1 MNLGHLTTF
10 LTVAETGSLT
20 AAAQALFITQPAV
33 SHQIKAL
40 EKDLGVR
47 LFIRQKKGILLT
59 VEGEDLRD
67 ACRNVTRAA
76 DDLSFQVQRINELKR
91 GKVVIST
98 TSSVSG
104 ALVPA
109 VMAFKEKYP
118 LVSVSLIFNNTGQ
131 VLECAKNNTVDMG
144 FASSRDEIHS
154 SLSSCPVHR
163 EQLLLL
169 ARRGHPLCAK
179 ERVRPEDLHDY
190 LFVIREVG
198 TYTRKYTEEWFG
210 SCPIP
215 ENTVETTRAG
225 SVRTLIFAGGVGIV
239 AESSM
244 REEIAEGK
252 VSVLPAENLNS
263 RVDCSVYTSTAR
275 PLSKAARAFLETVCR
290 EKCLSRTED
299 LRAWLNGR
307 P

>member
-47 LFIRQKKGILLT
+47 LFVRQKKGMLLT
-59 VEGEDLRD
+59 VEGEDLRA
-67 ACRNVTRAA
+67 ACRNVMRAA
-76 DDLSFQVQRINELKR
+76 DDLSFQVQRINDLKR

-98 TSSVSG
+98 TSFVSN
-104 ALVPA
+104 ALIPA
-109 VMAFKEKYP
+109 VMAFKEEYP

-131 VLECAKNNTVDMG
+131 VVECTKNNTVDIG
-144 FASSRDEIHS
+144 FASSREDTHS
-154 SLSSCPVHR
+154 SLASSPVHR

-169 ARRGHPLCAK
+169 AKRGHPLCGK
-179 ERVRPEDLHDY
+179 ERVRPDDLRDH
-190 LFVIREVG
+190 LFVTREVG

-210 SCPIP
+210 SCPMP

-225 SVRTLIFAGGVGIV
+225 SVRALIFAGGVGIV
-239 AESSM
+239 SESSM
-244 REEIAEGK
+244 REEILEGK
-252 VSVLPAENLNS
+252 ISVLPAENLES
-263 RVDCSVYTSTAR
+263 WVDCSVYTSTAR

-299 LRAWLNGR
+299 LRAWLDSL